1 MQLGVIS
8 ISKADH
14 GLSDSLQNQS
24 KVYKSSNLLVSA
36 SPVIHWIGS
45 LTIAAAACSAEAEA
59 AAVVSSMGHTAA
71 CRLEGPRGSK
81 KDAEV
86 VAATKGATEAAK
98 RARGGEAA
106 VARRRKRRSDSA
118 GGASPTRVKSTTDS
132 RKIPVCE
139 YNRMFEGGKDQFYEP
154 VRLVS

>member
-8 ISKADH
+8 TSQADH
-14 GLSDSLQNQS
+14 GLSDSLQNRS
-24 KVYKSSNLLVSA
+24 KVCKSSSLLVSA
-36 SPVIHWIGS
+36 SPVTHRIGS
-45 LTIAAAACSAEAEA
+45 LTISAAACSAEAEA
-59 AAVVSSMGHTAA
+59 GAVVSSMGHTAP
-71 CRLEGPRGSK
+71 CRLAGPRGSK

-132 RKIPVCE
+132 RKTPVCE
-139 YNRMFEGGKDQFYEP
+139 NNSMFEGEED
-154 VRLVS
+154 